1 MQTSM
6 VRNRTRV
13 PDISRVRDMS
23 QDRVSEACGVFGI
36 YARDEDVARI
46 AFFSLY
52 ALQHRGQ
59 ESAGIAVTDGD
70 TIKMHKAMG
79 LVSQVFTE
87 ENLAPLQGFIAV
99 GHTRYATTG
108 SSIECN
114 ASPILAQSDLG
125 PFVTSH
131 NGNLVNYDQIRE
143 SLVARSIY
151 MNSTT
156 DSEAIAAIIAHSKG
170 ATWEAKLS
178 AALDQI
184 FGAYSLIIMT
194 TDRLFGIRDN
204 LGIRPLCIGK
214 LNHGWVL
221 SSETCALATINATFV
236 REVEPGETVAIDS
249 EGVHSVERRPQAP
262 AFCIFEHIYL
272 ARPDS
277 EFDGRLI
284 YEARLE
290 MGRQLARQYPIDADL
305 VLGIPDSATAA
316 AIGYAEESGI
326 PYMEGLIKNRYIG
339 RTFIQPGQRLRQAG
353 ISLKFNP
360 LPELLEGKRVVV
372 VDDSIVRGNTTKAT
386 VEMLRQA
393 GAKEIHLRI
402 CCPPMRHPCFLGV
415 DTATYEELIAHRMSV
430 EEIQEFI
437 GADSLGYLSLDRLI
451 QATGRPP
458 QAFCVGCFNADYP
471 PQILQTADDWVRE
484 KIGAGAEEERVD

>member
-1 MQTSM
+1 MSDQSWE
-6 VRNRTRV
+6 
-13 PDISRVRDMS
+13 RDVS
-23 QDRVSEACGVFGI
+23 QDQVSEACGVFGI
-36 YARDEDVARI
+36 YAPGEDVARI

-87 ENLAPLQGFIAV
+87 ENLAPLQGLIAV
-99 GHTRYATTG
+99 GHNRYATTG
-108 SSIECN
+108 SSVECN
-114 ASPILAQSDLG
+114 AQPILAQSDLG
-125 PFVTSH
+125 PFVVAH
-131 NGNLVNYDQIRE
+131 NGNLVNYGQIRE
-143 SLVARSIY
+143 QLVGRSIY

-156 DSEAIAAIIAHSKG
+156 DSEAIAALIAHSKG
-170 ATWEAKLS
+170 ATWEEKIS
-178 AALDQI
+178 ATLDQI
-184 FGAYSLIIMT
+184 SGAYSLIIMT

-204 LGIRPLCIGK
+204 LGIRPLCVGR

-221 SSETCALATINATFV
+221 SSETCALATINATFI
-236 REVEPGETVAIDS
+236 REVEPGETVIIDG
-249 EGVHSVERRPQAP
+249 EGVHTQERRPQAP

-277 EFDGRLI
+277 LFDGRRI

-290 MGRQLARQYPIDADL
+290 MGRQLVRQYPVDADL
-305 VLGIPDSATAA
+305 VLGLPDSATAA
-316 AIGYAEESGI
+316 AIGYAEESSI

-393 GAKEIHLRI
+393 GAREIHLRI

-415 DTATYEELIAHRMSV
+415 DTATYEELIGHRMSV
-430 EEIQEFI
+430 EEIREFM

-451 QATGRPP
+451 QATGRPRED
-458 QAFCVGCFNADYP
+458 FCVGCFNAEYP
-471 PQILQTADDWVRE
+471 PQILQTADDWVQE
-484 KIGAGAEEERVD
+484 KIGALGEEERVG